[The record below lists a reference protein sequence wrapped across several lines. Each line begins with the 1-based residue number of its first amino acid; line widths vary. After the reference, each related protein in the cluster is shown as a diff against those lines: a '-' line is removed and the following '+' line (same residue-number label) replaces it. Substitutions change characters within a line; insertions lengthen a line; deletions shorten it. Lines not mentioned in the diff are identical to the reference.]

1 MITEIYSD
9 VELDL
14 QVQLATEK
22 KLRDAEAIKKIE
34 DNVVAFGLGTSFVS
48 AAAYSA
54 IYVFT
59 EQPATA
65 AVPPE
70 VQAVVTNATDTIPV
84 LGGIC
89 LAIFSAGLAPWAAR
103 TTLSW
108 LSSIMK
114 GAI

>member
-1 MITEIYSD
+1 MTVETPVDID
-9 VELDL
+9 VEL
-14 QVQLATEK
+14 QAQLAAR
-22 KLRDAEAIKKIE
+22 KLKIQKIE

-48 AAAYSA
+48 GAAYSA
-54 IYVFT
+54 IYTFS
-59 EQPATA
+59 EQPVTA

>member
-1 MITEIYSD
+1 MTTETCID
-9 VELDL
+9 IETEL
-14 QVQLATEK
+14 QSQRAAR
-22 KLRDAEAIKKIE
+22 KLKIQRIE

-48 AAAYSA
+48 GAALTS

-59 EQPATA
+59 AEPAQA
-65 AVPPE
+65 APSPE
-70 VQAVVTNATDTIPV
+70 VQAVVTNALDTIPLLTGV
-84 LGGIC
+84 CMAVFG
-89 LAIFSAGLAPWAAR
+89 AGLAPWAAR